1 LAGDEELP
9 PVNGLVVCREEDLSQ
24 QPTCADGAPLWV
36 KMVALRAGLAEPL
49 DGDRVEAGK
58 SAVACDPDQ
67 QSGPRCAEVPF
78 FVAPGTRE
86 HAWQCLERTCG
97 ATIARSDAE
106 ASMRVMIER
115 VAGLDVHQET
125 VVACVLIGKP
135 GERPTKEVRTFR
147 TMTRDLEALR
157 EWLLSLGVTH
167 VGMESTGIYWKPVYA
182 VLEGSFELIVG
193 NARHIRN
200 VPGRKTDVKDA
211 EWIADLV
218 RHGLIAKSFVPPPP
232 LRELRDLLRYRRKL
246 VESQAAERNRLLK
259 LLETANIKLA
269 SVVSDVFGVSGRA
282 MLKALIEGTA
292 SAQAMADLAKGQLRR
307 KRADLVLALEGRVEE
322 HHRFLLGL
330 QLRRLEAAEEEIA
343 ALDARIDEKL
353 EPYRAPHALL
363 MQIPGVDRLVA
374 AVLIAEIGIDMSVFL
389 SVYHL
394 ASWAGVCP
402 GNHESAGKQKSGR
415 ARNGNVHLRTML
427 VGAAISASRAKGSY
441 LKDKFYR
448 LKARRGS
455 MRAALAIAHKILVAA
470 YHMLA
475 KGVGYREIGEAYLDQ
490 ISQTRTV
497 ANLKRRL
504 ERLGFQVTLQSKAQS
519 AA

>member
-1 LAGDEELP
+1 MQA
-9 PVNGLVVCREEDLSQ
+9 
-24 QPTCADGAPLWV
+24 
-36 KMVALRAGLAEPL
+36 
-49 DGDRVEAGK
+49 
-58 SAVACDPDQ
+58 
-67 QSGPRCAEVPF
+67 
-78 FVAPGTRE
+78 
-86 HAWQCLERTCG
+86 
-97 ATIARSDAE
+97 I
-106 ASMRVMIER
+106 IER
-115 VAGLDVHQET
+115 CCGLDVHQET
-125 VVACVLIGKP
+125 VVACLLTGAADA
-135 GERPTKEVRTFR
+135 RARKEVRTFR
-147 TMTRDLEALR
+147 TVMRELEALR
-157 EWLLSLGVTH
+157 DWLKAAGVTH
-167 VGMESTGIYWKPVYA
+167 VGMESTGVYWRPVYA
-182 VLEGSFELIVG
+182 VLEGHVELIVG

-218 RHGLIAKSFVPPPP
+218 RHGLIAKSFVPPAP
-232 LRELRDLLRYRRKL
+232 LRELRDLVRYRRKL
-246 VESQAAERNRLLK
+246 IEAQAAERNRLLR

-269 SVVSDVFGVSGRA
+269 SVMSDVFGVSGRA
-282 MLKALIEGTA
+282 MLKALIAG
-292 SAQAMADLAKGQLRR
+292 SATPEEMADLAKGQLRR

-330 QLRRLEAAEEEIA
+330 QLRRLEAAEEEID

-374 AVLIAEIGIDMSVFL
+374 AVLIAEIGIDMSVFV
-389 SVYHL
+389 SVYPL

-427 VGAAISASRAKGSY
+427 VGAALSASRAKGSY

-497 ANLKRRL
+497 AN
-504 ERLGFQVTLQSKAQS
+504 
-519 AA
+519 